1 MTVSNITTNL
11 RSYDKLKWHRDIVRT
26 SHTWLALTMEEWYLS
41 KSPYPIQEPRWTGLN
56 LDLLKITCKP
66 SDECVFVLQTAVEED
81 LSEEELRII
90 ERGGGRL
97 CSSHH
102 RPQASTV
109 SSATSSAA
117 SVATSAGSTTAL
129 IRSKRPRPLWRMGP
143 GEQRERNILITA
155 PKLPE
160 IMPKSKEQ
168 EMTPFVEPHVEFQ
181 NSTVITVEDPQNNS
195 YITQVGLP
203 PLNPFHLSD
212 MQ

>member
-1 MTVSNITTNL
+1 M
-11 RSYDKLKWHRDIVRT
+11 Y
-26 SHTWLALTMEEWYLS
+26 
-41 KSPYPIQEPRWTGLN
+41 
-56 LDLLKITCKP
+56 
-66 SDECVFVLQTAVEED
+66 VLQTAVEED

-168 EMTPFVEPHVEFQ
+168 EMTPFVEPHVEFH
-181 NSTVITVEDPQNNS
+181 NSTVITVEDPQINS
-195 YITQVGLP
+195 YITQVSLP
-203 PLNPFHLSD
+203 PSTP
-212 MQ
+212 MQSKQYAVEFSILKGIKFECFRFEKLDNESNSTLFSLVKRMILYT

>member
-1 MTVSNITTNL
+1 MWENVNVCL
-11 RSYDKLKWHRDIVRT
+11 
-26 SHTWLALTMEEWYLS
+26 
-41 KSPYPIQEPRWTGLN
+41 
-56 LDLLKITCKP
+56 C
-66 SDECVFVLQTAVEED
+66 VLQTAVEED

-168 EMTPFVEPHVEFQ
+168 EMMPFVEPHVEFQ
-181 NSTVITVEDPQNNS
+181 NSTVITVEDPQNSS
-195 YITQVGLP
+195 YLPQVGLSSP
-203 PLNPFHLSD
+203 TLLC
-212 MQ
+212 